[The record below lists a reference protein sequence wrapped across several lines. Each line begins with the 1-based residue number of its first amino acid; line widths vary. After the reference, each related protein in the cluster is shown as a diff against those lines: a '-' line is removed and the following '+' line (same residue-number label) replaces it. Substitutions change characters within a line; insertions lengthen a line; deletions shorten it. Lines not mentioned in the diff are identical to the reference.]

1 MKKTIF
7 LFSLLITLLITGCNE
22 KNLISQIDGT
32 WHVQKYAVNGVDM
45 TSSYDTSH
53 AGCVWTFANGD
64 QFAQA
69 WQQIKIYT
77 TYTLDTI
84 VHYDTTTHAFVIDS
98 VTASIAKIPTAYT
111 VNIKGDWYL
120 TNGNQ
125 FLETRDSVFGNLL
138 YQIVDHSK
146 NSLHLL
152 YGNQDYYLSK

>member
-7 LFSLLITLLITGCNE
+7 LFSLLIILLIAGCNE

-32 WHVQKYAVNGVDM
+32 WHIQKYAVNGADM
-45 TSSYDTSH
+45 TSSFDSTH
-53 AGCVWTFANGD
+53 AGFVISFANGD
-64 QFAQA
+64 VYSEA
-69 WQQIKIYT
+69 WQSTRIFS

-98 VTASIAKIPTAYT
+98 VTTSIAKIPTAYT
-111 VNIKGDWYL
+111 VNVTGDWYL

-125 FLETRDSVFGNLL
+125 FLITRDSVNGNIQ

-152 YGNQDYYLSK
+152 YNDMDYYLSK